1 MTVGTPRKKKQLAE
15 GWCYC
20 SRKTVSVSISGSSV
34 TFLNVIVTCFC
45 SVVKFAHLEWKSV
58 DNTYFEIIW
67 IYVEEKHCKVFLVYS
82 DHEETPFDSFVVQQ
96 AGTYLPQSYL
106 IHEQMIVTDRI
117 ENVDQLGFFIYR
129 LCRGKETYKLQR
141 KEAMKGKRSSC
152 SLVCWQ
158 KLQWCL
164 SVFKEKTLIEARLA
178 SCTNWLCRP

>member
-1 MTVGTPRKKKQLAE
+1 M
-15 GWCYC
+15 
-20 SRKTVSVSISGSSV
+20 
-34 TFLNVIVTCFC
+34 
-45 SVVKFAHLEWKSV
+45 
-58 DNTYFEIIW
+58 
-67 IYVEEKHCKVFLVYS
+67 FLVYS

-158 KLQWCL
+158 KLQ
-164 SVFKEKTLIEARLA
+164 
-178 SCTNWLCRP
+178 